1 MLSVQRQMLGTV
13 PRSSREIQHTLFFPS
28 LFYARFLSCHHHT
41 PHLGSWMCH
50 PLGTSFT
57 SVAWRHV
64 IHSNYTLMMSIQ
76 GQNCLLKGNHSI
88 YWPQILS
95 CVFLPLMSMRRT
107 QLLQKLTAASLCPH
121 IKPHSGVP
129 FLLHLFRCLLILV
142 VLWSISFQL
151 GLNSSLACSLEV
163 VSSLAMK
170 QPFLQIHTIIN
181 WEAVNIR
188 LVQLSSLLLQV

>member
-1 MLSVQRQMLGTV
+1 MLSVQRQVLGTV

-64 IHSNYTLMMSIQ
+64 IHSNYALLMSIQ

-88 YWPQILS
+88 YWPQIFS
-95 CVFLPLMSMRRT
+95 RVFLPLMSMRRT
-107 QLLQKLTAASLCPH
+107 QLLQKLTAASSVHKSNHTQVSPSFFTL
-121 IKPHSGVP
+121 SGV
-129 FLLHLFRCLLILV
+129 F
-142 VLWSISFQL
+142 WSISFQL
-151 GLNSSLACSLEV
+151 GLNSSLAWSLE
-163 VSSLAMK
+163 SSIL
-170 QPFLQIHTIIN
+170 IGNET
-181 WEAVNIR
+181 AVLTNTHNYK
-188 LVQLSSLLLQV
+188 LGSC